1 MAQANPFQ
9 PNYSNVERSSNL
21 AIFTQQTNGKP
32 IEIGAISDFTI
43 SEGRQ
48 LTEHFA
54 FGSGQTDEP
63 RVIIAGVRTN
73 GTIRCTRLSLWKSS
87 IVKAFTNVQADEYI
101 ASILKQKAPF
111 DIVTT
116 QTKNDDPTQIVTIV
130 YKDCYI
136 QDCTRTQQIQSSV
149 SIVENVTI
157 KWTKMEVA

>member
-1 MAQANPFQ
+1 MTQANPFQ
-9 PNYSNVERSSNL
+9 PNYSNVERSTNL
-21 AIFTQQTNGKP
+21 AIFVQKTDGSP
-32 IEIGAISDFTI
+32 IEIGAISDFTT

-48 LTEHFA
+48 VTEHFA

-63 RVIIAGVRTN
+63 RVLIPGVRTN
-73 GTIRCTRLSLWKSS
+73 ATIRCSRLSLWKSN
-87 IVKAFTNVQADEYI
+87 IIKAFTDVQSETYI

-116 QTKNDDPTQIVTIV
+116 QTKSDDSTEIVTIV

-149 SIVENVTI
+149 AIVENVTI